1 MFYQTKDYKY
11 LNHPSRFNIYQ
22 DERQFHNRQL
32 INSIPNAD
40 SFDSLKKYIK
50 KALYDKSNY
59 SKNRVRDS
67 LDILGNLKNA
77 EKMFLKSLD
86 I

>member
-1 MFYQTKDYKY
+1 M
-11 LNHPSRFNIYQ
+11 YQ

-50 KALYDKSNY
+50 LSFDDKVIIP
-59 SKNRVRDS
+59 KIG
-67 LDILGNLKNA
+67 LEIL
-77 EKMFLKSLD
+77 
-86 I
+86 